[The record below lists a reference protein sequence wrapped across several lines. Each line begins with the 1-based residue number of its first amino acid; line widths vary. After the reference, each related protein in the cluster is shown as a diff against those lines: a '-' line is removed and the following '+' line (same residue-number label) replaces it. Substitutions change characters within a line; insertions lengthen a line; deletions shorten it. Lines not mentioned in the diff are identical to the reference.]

1 MKTMISIFA
10 LSAALAATPAA
21 AKNAGNQDVS
31 IQASGG
37 LFLPDLEGGVIT
49 PTSSSGTLLRDNF
62 SLFFDGT
69 FRDLSGDSAY
79 SLWWVVFNEPE
90 NCLFGCDV
98 RDLFAGHGQVF
109 YGGGFVTDP
118 SGQGDVS
125 ARTTIGEIPDGADR
139 FSEVAPIAFDPPLI
153 IDPATETG
161 LQNPHGAMIHVVVRY
176 HGTVDAAN
184 VAGQIGTYLGGCAL
198 PDGTP
203 GAACFD
209 EQILVF
215 AP

>member
-1 MKTMISIFA
+1 MKALISILA

-21 AKNAGNQDVS
+21 AGDNGRKSVS
-31 IQASGG
+31 IQSSGG
-37 LFLPDLEGGVIT
+37 LYLPDLEGGVIT
-49 PTSSSGTLLRDNF
+49 PTSSSGTLMRKRGG
-62 SLFFDGT
+62 LFFDGT
-69 FRDLSGDSAY
+69 FRGLTPDSAY
-79 SLWWVVFNEPE
+79 SLWWVVFNKPD

-125 ARTTIGEIPDGADR
+125 AEARVGRIPEGADR

-161 LQNPHGAMIHVVVRY
+161 LRRPHRAMIHVVVRY
-176 HGTVDAAN
+176 HGAVDAPN

-203 GAACFD
+203 GAPCFD